1 MMRATAVAIATART
15 GRAPMRLR
23 IDPWRCRPAVLALG
37 AALALAAPMASAQ
50 DSVATE
56 TADTL
61 DQAEIEAII
70 RAYLLEHPEVVV
82 EALQAFE
89 AKRAAAEQARS
100 REVITALLDQLNDNP
115 LSPVGGNPDGDVTI
129 VEFFDYNCPYC
140 KQEAPAIAEL
150 LESDGEIRFV
160 YKEWPILSP
169 ESEVAARAA
178 LAAWQQDEAAYVRFH
193 DAMMAHRGKLD
204 RDTVMAIA
212 ASEGLNIERLAED
225 MESGPVEAEL
235 EHVRNLANQIGI
247 NGTPAYVIDG
257 ELVPGAVGIE
267 ELRKMVAAA
276 RAS

>member
-1 MMRATAVAIATART
+1 MQSMSIGWRYGVAAI
-15 GRAPMRLR
+15 M
-23 IDPWRCRPAVLALG
+23 LG
-37 AALALAAPMASAQ
+37 LGLMVAAPTAFAQ
-50 DSVATE
+50 DSTATE
-56 TADTL
+56 SAGAL

-89 AKRAAAEQARS
+89 AKRAAAEQAHS
-100 REVITALLDQLNDNP
+100 REMIGALLDQLNDNP
-115 LSPVGGNPDGDVTI
+115 LSPVAGNPDGDVTI

-140 KQEAPAIAEL
+140 KQEAPALAAL
-150 LESDGEIRFV
+150 LESDSDIRFV
-160 YKEWPILSP
+160 YKEWPILSA
-169 ESEVAARAA
+169 ESGIAARAA
-178 LAAWQQDEAAYVRFH
+178 LAAWQQDESSYVRFH
-193 DAMMAHRGKLD
+193 NAMMAHRGKLD
-204 RDTVMAIA
+204 RDTIMAIA
-212 ASEGLNIERLAED
+212 AAEGLNIERLVED

-257 ELVPGAVGIE
+257 ELVPGAIGID